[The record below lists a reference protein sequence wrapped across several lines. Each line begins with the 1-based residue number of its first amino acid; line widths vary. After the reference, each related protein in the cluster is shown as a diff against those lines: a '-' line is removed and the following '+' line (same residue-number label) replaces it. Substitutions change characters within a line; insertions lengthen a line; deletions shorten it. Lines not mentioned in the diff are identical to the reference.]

1 MVLGIN
7 VAIEKVTGFLDG
19 LKREVTTDEDI
30 MNVATISANGDKVV
44 GKLITDA
51 MNKVLQHYW
60 YYCYTIILLTI

>member
-51 MNKVLQHYW
+51 MNKVLQHY
-60 YYCYTIILLTI
+60 